1 MKNKAVILG
10 ANYYIGLSAIRCL
23 GENGVWVTA
32 VDYQKEGAYGLE
44 SKYLKEICILPNYR
58 EQEAAFIEGLI
69 HFAKAQEAKPVLMP
83 CADPYVE
90 VTDKHRDLLMQYYLM
105 PGMPQGLQTS
115 LLEKDALAAFC
126 RQHDVKI
133 PETLTLET
141 IDTQGMEALLA
152 AVDEQIGY
160 PCLLKP
166 VNSHAFVAVF
176 RRKMFRA
183 ESREELVAAIE
194 KAKAAGL
201 EMMIQRIIPGFD
213 DHMYTYDAHLNEGG
227 KVTHWLTCQK
237 YRQYP
242 INFGASVYT
251 GQKYVPELHDIG
263 GKFLEAVGYKGFAEI
278 EFKKD
283 AKTGDYY
290 LIEVNTRYSNLNVLV
305 KQAGLNMPYITYREL
320 VGDPVPEKAI
330 TKNTGLVFW
339 YAYEDFF
346 AVKGYV
352 KSGQLTLSSVLMSY
366 LQPKAYAI
374 WDPQDPKPF
383 FGFLKLVLG
392 KATKRLSR

>member
-23 GENGVWVTA
+23 GENGIWVTA

-44 SKYLKEICILPNYR
+44 SKYLNEICMLPNYR
-58 EQEAAFIEGLI
+58 EHEEAFIEGLI
-69 HFAKAQEAKPVLMP
+69 NFAKAQEAKPVLMP

-90 VTDKHRDLLMQYYLM
+90 VTDKHRDRLMAYYLM
-105 PGMPQGLQTS
+105 PGMPQGLQTAM
-115 LLEKDALAAFC
+115 LEKDALAAFC
-126 RQHDVKI
+126 KEHQVKI
-133 PETLTLET
+133 PETLTL
-141 IDTQGMEALLA
+141 DTPNLLDQ
-152 AVDEQIGY
+152 VDASIGY

-183 ESREELVAAIE
+183 ENRQQLVEAID
-194 KAKAAGL
+194 KAKAENL
-201 EMMIQRIIPGFD
+201 EMLIQRIIPGFD
-213 DHMYTYDAHLNEGG
+213 DHMYTYDAHLNEQG

-283 AKTGDYY
+283 AKTGEYY

-305 KQAGLNMPYITYREL
+305 KQAGLNMPYITYCEL
-320 VGDPVPEKAI
+320 VGQPQPEKAI
-330 TKNTGLVFW
+330 TRNTGLVFW

-346 AVKGYV
+346 AVKGYIQT
-352 KSGQLTLSSVLMSY
+352 GQLTLSSVLQSY
-366 LQPKAYAI
+366 FQPKAYAI

-383 FGFLKLVLG
+383 YGFIKLVLG
-392 KATKRLSR
+392 KAKRRFSS

>member
-23 GENGVWVTA
+23 GEKGVWVTA

-58 EQEAAFIEGLI
+58 EQEEAFIEGLI
-69 HFAKAQEAKPVLMP
+69 RFAKAQDQKPVLMP

-90 VTDKHRDLLMQYYLM
+90 VTDKQRDRLMRHYLM
-105 PGMPQGLQTS
+105 PGMPQGLQTA

-126 RQHDVKI
+126 RKHQVKI
-133 PETLTLET
+133 PETLTL
-141 IDTQGMEALLA
+141 DTPDLLA
-152 AVDEQIGY
+152 EVDRQIGY

-166 VNSHAFVAVF
+166 INSHAFVAVF
-176 RRKMFRA
+176 RKKMFRA
-183 ESREELVAAIE
+183 DDREELIEAIQ
-194 KAKAAGL
+194 KAKAENL
-201 EMMIQRIIPGFD
+201 EVLIQRIIPGFD
-213 DHMYTYDAHLNEGG
+213 DHMYTYDAHLNEAS

-251 GQKYVPELHDIG
+251 GQKHVPELHEIG
-263 GKFLEAVGYKGFAEI
+263 APFLEAVGYKGFAEI

-283 AKTGDYY
+283 AKTGDFY

-305 KQAGLNMPYITYREL
+305 KQAGLNMPYITYCEL
-320 VGDPVPEKAI
+320 VGNPLQEKAI
-330 TKNTGLVFW
+330 TRNTGLVFW

-346 AVKGYV
+346 AVKGYIQT
-352 KSGQLTLSSVLMSY
+352 GQLTLESVITSY
-366 LQPKAYAI
+366 FQPKAYAI
-374 WDPQDPKPF
+374 WDPNDTKPF
-383 FGFLKLVLG
+383 FGFLKMVLN
-392 KATKRLSR
+392 KAKKRFI